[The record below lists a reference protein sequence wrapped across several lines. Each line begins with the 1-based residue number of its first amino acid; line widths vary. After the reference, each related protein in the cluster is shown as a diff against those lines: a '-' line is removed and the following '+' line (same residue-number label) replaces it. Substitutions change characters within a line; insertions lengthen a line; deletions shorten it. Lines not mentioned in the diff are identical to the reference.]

1 MPSQERAI
9 ERKYTT
15 ETVYAHTVDERALS
29 AHRSRTRGVGC
40 PEWRVRDTDQ
50 PWYHLKHQYPADL
63 VSTSSTGIV
72 QVVSGTI
79 TGRQL
84 VCHQC
89 W

>member
-50 PWYHLKHQYPADL
+50 PWYHL
-63 VSTSSTGIV
+63 
-72 QVVSGTI
+72 
-79 TGRQL
+79 
-84 VCHQC
+84 
-89 W
+89 